1 MRKYDV
7 SNLIVHP
14 GNSTDPDVAVE
25 VTPELAGW
33 DYVHFQLRRLDA
45 QRSWKFATGD
55 YEMAIVPMSGRIRV
69 ESNQG
74 QWSHIGE
81 RDSVFHGL
89 PYALYLP
96 RRTSLIVTP
105 SINRGATTPCEFA
118 VALAPTDQDH
128 QPRLVT
134 PGDIE
139 IEIRGGDHATR
150 QINNIIPPG
159 FPCHRLVVVEVYT
172 PGGNWS
178 SYPPHKHD
186 VHKTNPEGKI
196 LEADLEEIYFYKFDR
211 PEGFAFQRIYTA
223 PESPLQRSGF
233 PIDAVLLA
241 GNNDVVLV
249 PEGYHPVSSPPGYTT
264 YYLNVLAGSAQSLA
278 NSEDPRYTW
287 VKENYQSRDPRV
299 PIYEIKTGV
308 RYG

>member
-1 MRKYDV
+1 MRKYDQ

-14 GNSTDPDVAVE
+14 GNSSDSDIVVE

-33 DYVHFQLRRLDA
+33 DDIQFQLHRLDA
-45 QRSWKFATGD
+45 QRSWTFTTGNH
-55 YEMAIVPMSGRIRV
+55 EMAIVLLSGRIRV
-69 ESNQG
+69 ESDRG
-74 QWSHIGE
+74 RWSHFGE

-96 RRTSLIVTP
+96 RHTSLTVNAET
-105 SINRGATTPCEFA
+105 ACEYA

-139 IEIRGGDHATR
+139 IEIRGGDQATR

-186 VHKTNPEGKI
+186 IHKTDQKGNV
-196 LEADLEEIYFYKFDR
+196 LEADLEEVYFYKLDR
-211 PEGFAFQRIYTA
+211 PEGFAFQRIYTDS
-223 PESPLQRSGF
+223 ESPLHRAGF

-241 GNNDVVLV
+241 RNNDVVLV

-278 NSEDPRYTW
+278 NSEDPSYSW
-287 VKENYQSRDPRV
+287 VKESYRSRDPRI
-299 PIYEIKTGV
+299 PIY
-308 RYG
+308 

>member
-1 MRKYDV
+1 MRKYDQ

-14 GNSTDPDVAVE
+14 GNSSDSDIVVE

-33 DYVHFQLRRLDA
+33 DDIQFQLYRLDA
-45 QRSWKFATGD
+45 QRSWTFTTGSH
-55 YEMAIVPMSGRIRV
+55 EMAIVLLSGRIHV
-69 ESNQG
+69 ESDWG
-74 QWSHIGE
+74 RWLHIGE

-96 RRTSLIVTP
+96 RHTSLTVNAET
-105 SINRGATTPCEFA
+105 ACEYA

-139 IEIRGGDHATR
+139 IEIRGGDQATR

-186 VHKTNPEGKI
+186 IHKTDQKGNV
-196 LEADLEEIYFYKFDR
+196 LEADLEEVYFYKLDR
-211 PEGFAFQRIYTA
+211 PEGFAFQRIYTDS
-223 PESPLQRSGF
+223 ESPLHRAGF

-241 GNNDVVLV
+241 RNNDVVLV

-278 NSEDPRYTW
+278 NSEDPSYSW
-287 VKENYQSRDPRV
+287 VKESYHSCDPRI
-299 PIYEIKTGV
+299 PIY
-308 RYG
+308 

>member
-55 YEMAIVPMSGRIRV
+55 HEMAIVLMGGRIRV

-96 RRTSLIVTP
+96 RHTSLTVT
-105 SINRGATTPCEFA
+105 AETACEIA

-186 VHKTNPEGKI
+186 VHKTNPEGKV
-196 LEADLEEIYFYKFDR
+196 LEADLEEIYFYKLDR

-223 PESPLQRSGF
+223 PEAPLQRSGV

-308 RYG
+308 RY

>member
-1 MRKYDV
+1 MV
-7 SNLIVHP
+7 NAE
-14 GNSTDPDVAVE
+14 TA
-25 VTPELAGW
+25 
-33 DYVHFQLRRLDA
+33 
-45 QRSWKFATGD
+45 
-55 YEMAIVPMSGRIRV
+55 
-69 ESNQG
+69 
-74 QWSHIGE
+74 
-81 RDSVFHGL
+81 
-89 PYALYLP
+89 
-96 RRTSLIVTP
+96 
-105 SINRGATTPCEFA
+105 CEFA

-128 QPRLVT
+128 QPLLVT

-159 FPCHRLVVVEVYT
+159 FPCQRLVVVEVYT

-186 VHKTNPEGKI
+186 VHKTNPEGKVM
-196 LEADLEEIYFYKFDR
+196 EADLEEIYFYKFNR

-223 PESPLQRSGF
+223 PESPLQRAGF

-299 PIYEIKTGV
+299 PLYEIKTGV

>member
-1 MRKYDV
+1 MRKYDQ

-14 GNSTDPDVAVE
+14 GNSTDPDVIVE

-33 DYVHFQLRRLDA
+33 DYVHFQLRRLPA
-45 QRSWKFATGD
+45 QRSWTFTTA
-55 YEMAIVPMSGRIRV
+55 EHELAIVPMSGRVRV
-69 ESNQG
+69 ESNRG

-96 RRTSLIVTP
+96 RHTSLTVYAETA
-105 SINRGATTPCEFA
+105 SEYA

-128 QPRLVT
+128 PPRLVT
-134 PGDIE
+134 PSDIE
-139 IEIRGGDHATR
+139 IEIRGGDNATR

-186 VHKTNPEGKI
+186 VHRTDQAGRV
-196 LEADLEEIYFYKFDR
+196 LEADLEEVYFYKLDR

-223 PESPLQRSGF
+223 PESPLQRAGF

-241 GNNDVVLV
+241 RDNDAVLV
-249 PEGYHPVSSPPGYTT
+249 PEGYHPVTSPPGYTT
-264 YYLNVLAGSAQSLA
+264 YYLNVLEGSAQSLA

-287 VKENYQSRDPRV
+287 VKGSYRSHDPRV
-299 PIYEIKTGV
+299 PIYDLTPNV
-308 RYG
+308 